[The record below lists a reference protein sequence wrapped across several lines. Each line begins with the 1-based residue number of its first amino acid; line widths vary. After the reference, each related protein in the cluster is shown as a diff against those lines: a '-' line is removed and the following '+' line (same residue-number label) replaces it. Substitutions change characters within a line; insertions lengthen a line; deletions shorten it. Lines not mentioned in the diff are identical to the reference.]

1 MVTIGKFE
9 WSPVMRSL
17 CKFSLAAR
25 FLLLAMLLPAS
36 HGFAQAISTA
46 SRTLD
51 IAGFGG
57 YSAGFTDYAQYKDQ
71 GLVFGADVTRYFNLP
86 IVPSLEVRG
95 NVLHSAAIDETTY
108 LIGVRIELPLKQRL
122 HPYGAF
128 LVGPGTLHFKFT
140 PSPGYTASSSK
151 VLSYGGGLDV
161 DLFHNLQLKLDAQYQ
176 SWNLGPNGA
185 IVPQGG
191 NFTLTPSIFM
201 VGVEYHIPFRTLNR
215 QRDFY
220 H

>member
-1 MVTIGKFE
+1 MVTIGKFD
-9 WSPVMRSL
+9 WSPVMRSRV
-17 CKFSLAAR
+17 KSSLAAG
-25 FLLLAMLLPAS
+25 FLLLTMLIPAAK
-36 HGFAQAISTA
+36 GFAQATSTA
-46 SRTLD
+46 SRAMD
-51 IAGFGG
+51 IAAFGG

-71 GLVFGADVTRYFNLP
+71 GLVFGADVTRYFHLP

-95 NVLHSAAIDETTY
+95 NVLHSAVIDETTY
-108 LIGVRIELPLKQRL
+108 LVGARVEFPLKQRL

-128 LVGPGTLHFKFT
+128 LVGPGTLHFKYT

>member
-1 MVTIGKFE
+1 
-9 WSPVMRSL
+9 
-17 CKFSLAAR
+17 
-25 FLLLAMLLPAS
+25 
-36 HGFAQAISTA
+36 
-46 SRTLD
+46 
-51 IAGFGG
+51 
-57 YSAGFTDYAQYKDQ
+57 
-71 GLVFGADVTRYFNLP
+71 
-86 IVPSLEVRG
+86 
-95 NVLHSAAIDETTY
+95 VLHSAVIDETTY